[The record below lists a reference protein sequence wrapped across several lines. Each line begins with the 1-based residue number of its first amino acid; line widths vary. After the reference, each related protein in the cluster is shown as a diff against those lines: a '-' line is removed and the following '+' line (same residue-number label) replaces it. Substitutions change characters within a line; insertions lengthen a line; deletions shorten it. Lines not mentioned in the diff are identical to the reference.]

1 MTKLERAARVAVRD
15 CMGVKRGE
23 TVLVI
28 TDEPLREIGYLLWR
42 EAKRFT
48 SEAIL
53 TEIIPRKS
61 SGQEPPPAVASLMK
75 QVQAILIPTSKSL
88 SHTNARRQACKDGA
102 RVATLPGIT
111 AEIMERTLN
120 ANYKKIAEKSRKLA
134 DILTIGHEIRLTTP
148 AGTDIVMSIDKVK
161 GKADTGLVHQPGN
174 FSNLPAGEAC
184 LAPVEGKSEGVVIVD
199 GAIANSGKLRNPIRM
214 IVRGGFVTKI
224 FGEKEAQCI
233 RNLIKP
239 FGKKA
244 RNIAEIGIGT
254 NDKARLCGNILE
266 DEKVIGTVHIA
277 LGDNVS
283 LGGTVSVPIH
293 VDGILLKPTLII
305 DGRKILE
312 RGKFLV

>member
-1 MTKLERAARVAVRD
+1 MTRLERAARVAVRD
-15 CMGVKRGE
+15 CMAVKRGE

-42 EAKRFT
+42 EAKKLA

-61 SGQEPPPAVASLMK
+61 HGQEPPQAVGSLMK
-75 QVQAILIPTSKSL
+75 QVHAVLIPTSKSL
-88 SHTNARRQACKDGA
+88 SHTKARREACKNGT
-102 RVATLPGIT
+102 RIATLPGIT
-111 AEIMERTLN
+111 PETMERTLN

-134 DILTIGHEIRLTTP
+134 DILTIGRKIHLTTP
-148 AGTDIVMSIDKVK
+148 AGTDLVMSIEKVK
-161 GKADTGLVHQPGN
+161 GRADTGLVHQPGD

-184 LAPVEGKSEGVVIVD
+184 LAPVEGKSEGVIIVD
-199 GAIANSGKLRNPIRM
+199 GAIGTSGKLKNPIKM
-214 IVRGGFVTKI
+214 IVRSGSVTKI
-224 FGEKEAQCI
+224 FGGNETQHI
-233 RNLIKP
+233 RSLIKP

-244 RNIAEIGIGT
+244 RTVAEIGIGT
-254 NDKARLCGNILE
+254 NDRAKLCGNILE

-277 LGDNVS
+277 LGDNTS

-293 VDGILLKPTLII
+293 IDGILLKPTLSI